1 MKKRWIALAGMTAL
15 MIGTFAACGS
25 GADIGRDEALEVAL
39 KDAGV
44 AEEDA
49 TRLQVS
55 EDRDDGRKV
64 YDVRFDVENTAY
76 DYEIQASDGTILS
89 SETERTSGTITGQG
103 NDSGNTAGNTAGSG
117 NDGTSQNTGGAQ
129 NQTQNGNGTT
139 ASVAISADQAM
150 QIALDRVPGATS
162 NDIRMKLDYDD
173 GYYRYEGDI
182 IYQQREYDFEID
194 ANTGNILEW
203 SEERY

>member
-25 GADIGRDEALEVAL
+25 GADIGRNEALEVAL

-117 NDGTSQNTGGAQ
+117 NDGTSQDTGGTQ
-129 NQTQNGNGTT
+129 NQTQNGTT
-139 ASVAISADQAM
+139 ASVAISAEQAM

>member
-25 GADIGRDEALEVAL
+25 GADIGRNEALEVAL

-117 NDGTSQNTGGAQ
+117 NHMKPGTAVLILAA
-129 NQTQNGNGTT
+129 
-139 ASVAISADQAM
+139 ASIF
-150 QIALDRVPGATS
+150 TS
-162 NDIRMKLDYDD
+162 SFLP
-173 GYYRYEGDI
+173 
-182 IYQQREYDFEID
+182 
-194 ANTGNILEW
+194 
-203 SEERY
+203 

>member
-25 GADIGRDEALEVAL
+25 GADIGRNEALEVAL

-117 NDGTSQNTGGAQ
+117 NDGTSQNTGGTQ
-129 NQTQNGNGTT
+129 NQTQNGTT
-139 ASVAISADQAM
+139 ASVAISAEQAM

>member
-25 GADIGRDEALEVAL
+25 GADIGRNEALEVAL

-117 NDGTSQNTGGAQ
+117 NDGTSQNTGGTQ
-129 NQTQNGNGTT
+129 NQTQNGTT
-139 ASVAISADQAM
+139 ASVAISAEQAM

-182 IYQQREYDFEID
+182 IYQQREFDFEID

>member
-25 GADIGRDEALEVAL
+25 GADIGRNEALEVAL

-117 NDGTSQNTGGAQ
+117 HDGTSQNTGGTQ
-129 NQTQNGNGTT
+129 NQTQNGTT
-139 ASVAISADQAM
+139 ASVAISAEQAM